1 MFNEKIFDF
10 LRSSFLKNKK
20 GQAFSTFQLL
30 IAAVVALALLGVL
43 MPIIMRSID
52 IGGDPS
58 QATQQLLK
66 SQIDN
71 PGTLSFT
78 DDVTF
83 SSKYNTLSASGV
95 ANDTG
100 LDAGQIVFATNG
112 LDDTFSTIGTS
123 ASKIEYSKTQ
133 KGKYRLGVL
142 CDSDAAALVTSVD
155 DYKASNKIDD
165 SVSVTAT
172 NFADPSVTCCLIFP
186 KRAQ

>member
-1 MFNEKIFDF
+1 MFDF
-10 LRSSFLKNKK
+10 LRNKR

-100 LDAGQIVFATNG
+100 LDASQIVFMTND
-112 LDDTFSTIGTS
+112 LDDVFSTIGDN
-123 ASKIEYSKTQ
+123 ASKIEYEKTQ
-133 KGKYRLGVL
+133 KGKYRIGVL
-142 CDSDAAALVTSVD
+142 CDSDADALADSVD
-155 DYKASNKIDD
+155 AYVGASKMADPG
-165 SVSVTAT
+165 TLT
-172 NFADPSVTCCLIFP
+172 FADSSVTCCIIFP